1 MNTERRAALKKQA
14 TSRRGRSLALTIGG
28 AALLVGVGTL
38 AYFLLR
44 GQQSATVIPIGATV
58 TPQNALLSLTVST
71 DESPWR
77 QLGEFG
83 TPESKTQWQNQLKG
97 FETDFL
103 TPFNLTYAKDIRPWV
118 GPQMNIVLLSPAP
131 EDVAQVGANA
141 TVWFLPMQDP
151 QRALSVLNQAAGS
164 SAQKRI
170 YKDVEVQTFKG
181 QNGKTLSVLILENR
195 LLIVSNGNNTL
206 NQVIDTF
213 RGAPSLAQ
221 TPRLKEAMGEVND
234 TAAFA
239 QLYINLP
246 IATAGLLQN
255 PARGM
260 SPSTIQRVQAVQGFG
275 SSIKIEENGLNF
287 KSISWLKP
295 DAKQEIK
302 GSNKSQTLA
311 RLLPAD
317 TLMTAAGG
325 DFKQAWQDYT
335 QGTESQLIVPL
346 NANKIQASLLKSTGV
361 DFEKDFVSW
370 MDGEFVAAVVPTANP
385 SKQGVGM
392 MVLAKANDRAIADK
406 AFQKLDTAMRDRH
419 SFLVAESKV
428 GNRSVTSWKVPPN
441 LPLVTHGW
449 LDGDIA
455 FFTFGAPI
463 SERILKPQN
472 GSLAEAALFKRTQ
485 SANLSGSN
493 TGQFFVDLPNTLAM
507 MKNSPLLPKL
517 APSANPFAEAIES
530 IGMTSAINNPWSTR
544 YDFTVKLKR

>member
-1 MNTERRAALKKQA
+1 MNIERRAALKKQA
-14 TSRRGRSLALTIGG
+14 TSKRGRSLALTIGG

-44 GQQSATVIPIGATV
+44 GQQSTSAVPIGATV

-83 TPESKTQWQNQLKG
+83 TPETKTQWQNQLKS

-103 TPFNLTYAKDIRPWV
+103 TPFNLTYEKDIRPWV
-118 GPQMNIVLLSPAP
+118 GPQMNVVLLSPAP

-141 TVWFLPMQDP
+141 TVWFLPMEDP
-151 QRALSVLNQAAGS
+151 QRAQAVLTQAAGS
-164 SAQKRI
+164 SAQKRT

-181 QNGKTLSVLILENR
+181 QNGKTLSALVLENR
-195 LLIVSNGNNTL
+195 LLVVSNGNNTL

-221 TPRLKEAMGEVND
+221 TPRLKEAMGAVND

-239 QLYINLP
+239 QLYVNLP

-255 PARGM
+255 PGRGM
-260 SPSTIQRVQAVQGFG
+260 SQSTIQRVQAVQGFG
-275 SSIKIEENGLNF
+275 SSIKIEEGGLNF

-295 DAKQEIK
+295 DAKQELK

-317 TLMTAAGG
+317 TLMTTAGG

-370 MDGEFVAAVVPTANP
+370 MDGEYVAAVVPTANQ

-392 MVLAKANDRAIADK
+392 MVLAKANDRAKADQ
-406 AFQKLDTAMRDRH
+406 AFQKLDAAMRDRH

-441 LPLVTHGW
+441 LPLATHGW

-463 SERILKPQN
+463 SERILTPQS
-472 GSLAEAALFKRTQ
+472 GSLAEAPLFKRTQ
-485 SANLSGSN
+485 SSNLSGSN
-493 TGQFFVDLPNTLAM
+493 TGQFFVDLPRTLAM
-507 MKNSPLLPKL
+507 MQNSPLLPKL

>member
-1 MNTERRAALKKQA
+1 MNMERRAALKKQA
-14 TSRRGRSLALTIGG
+14 TSKRGRSLALTIGG
-28 AALLVGVGTL
+28 AAALVGVGTL

-44 GQQSATVIPIGATV
+44 GQQSASVVPIGATV
-58 TPQNALLSLTVST
+58 TPQNALMSLTVAT

-83 TPESKTQWQNQLKG
+83 TPESKTQWQKQLKG

-103 TPFNLTYAKDIRPWV
+103 TPFNLTYEKDIRPWV
-118 GPQMNIVLLSPAP
+118 GPQMNVVLLSPAP

-151 QRALSVLNQAAGS
+151 QRAQTVLSQAAGS
-164 SAQKRI
+164 GAQKRT

-181 QNGKTLSVLILENR
+181 QNGKTLSALILENR

-234 TAAFA
+234 AAAFA
-239 QLYINLP
+239 QVYVNLP
-246 IATAGLLQN
+246 MATAGLLQN
-255 PARGM
+255 PGRGM
-260 SPSTIQRVQAVQGFG
+260 SQSTIQRVQAVQGFG
-275 SSIKIEENGLNF
+275 SSIKIEEGGLNF

-295 DAKQEIK
+295 DTKQELK
-302 GSNKSQTLA
+302 SSNKAQTLA

-370 MDGEFVAAVVPTANP
+370 MDGEFVTAVVPTANQ

-392 MVLAKANDRAIADK
+392 MVLAKANDRAKADQ
-406 AFQKLDTAMRDRH
+406 AFQKLDAAMRDRH

-441 LPLVTHGW
+441 LPLATHGW

-463 SERILKPQN
+463 SERILTPQN
-472 GSLAEAALFKRTQ
+472 GSLAEAPLFKRTQ
-485 SANLSGSN
+485 SSNLGNN
-493 TGQFFVDLPNTLAM
+493 TGQFFVDLPRTLAM
-507 MKNSPLLPKL
+507 MQNSPLLPKL

>member
-14 TSRRGRSLALTIGG
+14 TSKRGRSLALTIGG
-28 AALLVGVGTL
+28 AAALVGVGTL

-44 GQQSATVIPIGATV
+44 GQQSANVVPIGATV

-83 TPESKTQWQNQLKG
+83 TSETKTQWQNKLKS

-103 TPFNLTYAKDIRPWV
+103 TPFNLTYEKDIRPWV
-118 GPQMNIVLLSPAP
+118 GPQMNVVLLSPAP

-151 QRALSVLNQAAGS
+151 QQAQAVLSQAAGS
-164 SAQKRI
+164 SAQKRT

-181 QNGKTLSVLILENR
+181 QNGKTLSALVLENR

-221 TPRLKEAMGEVND
+221 TPRLKEAMGEVSD
-234 TAAFA
+234 AAAFA
-239 QLYINLP
+239 QVYVNLP

-255 PARGM
+255 PGRGM
-260 SPSTIQRVQAVQGFG
+260 AQSTIQRVQAVQGFG
-275 SSIKIEENGLNF
+275 SSIKIEEGGLNF

-295 DAKQEIK
+295 DAKQELK
-302 GSNKSQTLA
+302 GSNKSQSLA

-317 TLMTAAGG
+317 TLMTTSGG

-346 NANKIQASLLKSTGV
+346 NANKIQTSLLKSTGV

-370 MDGEFVAAVVPTANP
+370 MDGEYVAAVVPTADQ

-392 MVLAKANDRAIADK
+392 MVLAKANDRAKADQ
-406 AFQKLDTAMRDRH
+406 AFQKLDAAMRDRH

-441 LPLVTHGW
+441 LPLATHGW
-449 LDGDIA
+449 LDGDVA

-463 SERILKPQN
+463 SERILTPQN
-472 GSLAEAALFKRTQ
+472 SSLTEAPLFKKTQ
-485 SANLSGSN
+485 SANLSSN
-493 TGQFFVDLPNTLAM
+493 TGQFFVDLPRTLSM
-507 MKNSPLLPKL
+507 MQNSPLLPKL
-517 APSANPFAEAIES
+517 APSANQLAEAIES

-544 YDFTVKLKR
+544 YDFTVKLKH

>member
-14 TSRRGRSLALTIGG
+14 TSKRGRSLALTIGG

-38 AYFLLR
+38 AYFLMK
-44 GQQSATVIPIGATV
+44 GQQSGTVVPVGATV

-77 QLGEFG
+77 KLGEFG
-83 TPESKTQWQNQLKG
+83 TPETKARWQEHLKQL
-97 FETDFL
+97 ETDFL
-103 TPFNLTYAKDIRPWV
+103 TPFNLTYEKDILPWV
-118 GPQMNIVLLSPAP
+118 GPQMNYVLLSPAP

-141 TVWFLPMQDP
+141 TVWFVPMKDP
-151 QRALSVLNQAAGS
+151 QQAQSVLSQAAGS
-164 SAQKRI
+164 TAQKRT

-181 QNGKTLSVLILENR
+181 QNGKTISVVVLENR

-206 NQVIDTF
+206 NQIIDTF

-234 TAAFA
+234 NAAFA
-239 QLYINLP
+239 QVYVNLP

-255 PARGM
+255 SARGM
-260 SPSTIQRVQAVQGFG
+260 AQSTVQRVQAVQGFG
-275 SSIKIEENGLNF
+275 SSIKIEDSGLSF
-287 KSISWLKP
+287 KSISWLKQ
-295 DAKQEIK
+295 DAKQELK
-302 GSNKSQTLA
+302 GSNKAQTIV

-317 TLMTAAGG
+317 TLMTTSGG

-346 NANKIQASLLKSTGV
+346 NASKIQAGLLKSTGV
-361 DFEKDFVSW
+361 DFEKEFVSW
-370 MDGEFVAAVVPTANP
+370 MDGEYVAAVVPTANP

-392 MVLAKANDRAIADK
+392 MVLAKANDRTKADQ
-406 AFQKLDTAMRDRH
+406 AFQKLDAAMRDRH
-419 SFLVAESKV
+419 KFLIAESKV
-428 GNRSVTSWKVPPN
+428 GNHTVTTWKEPPG

-463 SERILKPQN
+463 SERILTPQN
-472 GSLAEAALFKRTQ
+472 SSLAEAPLFKSTQ
-485 SANLSGSN
+485 SANLGNN
-493 TGQFFVDLPNTLAM
+493 TGQFFVDLPRMVTM
-507 MKNSPLLPKL
+507 MQNSPLLPKL
-517 APSANPFAEAIES
+517 APSANQFAQAIDG
-530 IGMTSAINNPWSTR
+530 IGVTSAINNPWSTR
-544 YDFTVKLKR
+544 YDFTVKLKH

>member
-1 MNTERRAALKKQA
+1 MNMERRAALRKQA
-14 TSRRGRSLALTIGG
+14 TSKRGRSLALTIGG

-38 AYFLLR
+38 AYFLFR
-44 GQQSATVIPIGATV
+44 GQQSANVVPIGATV
-58 TPQNALLSLTVST
+58 TPQNALISLTVST

-83 TPESKTQWQNQLKG
+83 TPETKTQWQNQLKS

-103 TPFNLTYAKDIRPWV
+103 TPFNLTYEKDIRPWV
-118 GPQMNIVLLSPAP
+118 GPQMNVVLLSPAP

-151 QRALSVLNQAAGS
+151 QRAQAVLSQAAGS
-164 SAQKRI
+164 SAQKRT

-181 QNGKTLSVLILENR
+181 QNGKTLSALVLENR
-195 LLIVSNGNNTL
+195 LLVVSNGNNTL

-221 TPRLKEAMGEVND
+221 TPRLKEAMSEVND

-239 QLYINLP
+239 QVYVNLP
-246 IATAGLLQN
+246 MATAGLLQN
-255 PARGM
+255 PGRGM
-260 SPSTIQRVQAVQGFG
+260 AQSTIQRVQSVQGFG
-275 SSIKIEENGLNF
+275 SSIKIEEGGLNF

-295 DAKQEIK
+295 DAKQELK
-302 GSNKSQTLA
+302 GSNKAQTLA

-317 TLMTAAGG
+317 TLMTTAGG

-361 DFEKDFVSW
+361 DFEKDFASW
-370 MDGEFVAAVVPTANP
+370 MDGEYVAAIVPTANQ

-392 MVLAKANDRAIADK
+392 MVLAKANDRAKADQ
-406 AFQKLDTAMRDRH
+406 AFQKLDAAMRDRH

-441 LPLVTHGW
+441 LPLATHGW
-449 LDGDIA
+449 LDGDVA

-463 SERILKPQN
+463 SERILTPQN
-472 GSLAEAALFKRTQ
+472 GSLAEAPLYKRTQ
-485 SANLSGSN
+485 SSNLGNN
-493 TGQFFVDLPNTLAM
+493 TGQFFVDLPRTLVVM
-507 MKNSPLLPKL
+507 QNSPLLPKL
-517 APSANPFAEAIES
+517 APSANQFAEAIES
-530 IGMTSAINNPWSTR
+530 IGVTSAINNPWSTR

>member
-103 TPFNLTYAKDIRPWV
+103 TPFNLTYVKDIRPWV

-164 SAQKRI
+164 SAQKRT